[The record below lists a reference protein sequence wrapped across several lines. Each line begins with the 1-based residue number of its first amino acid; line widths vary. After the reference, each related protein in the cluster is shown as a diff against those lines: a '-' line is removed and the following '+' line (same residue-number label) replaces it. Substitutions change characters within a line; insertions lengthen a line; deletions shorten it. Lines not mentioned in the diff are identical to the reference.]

1 MKGSIMS
8 FVSFFLRNKLY
19 LYLME
24 KRTVIVVKQVKMMVR
39 ELKYMKNLEG
49 YPEHGVF
56 HGGDTYIENLQLK
69 VMPSVR

>member
-8 FVSFFLRNKLY
+8 FVSSFLRNKLY

-39 ELKYMKNLEG
+39 ELKYMKNL
-49 YPEHGVF
+49 PC
-56 HGGDTYIENLQLK
+56 GGMGQQWTATGAGALGAADLG
-69 VMPSVR
+69 MA

>member
-1 MKGSIMS
+1 MS

-56 HGGDTYIENLQLK
+56 HGGDT
-69 VMPSVR
+69 

>member
-1 MKGSIMS
+1 
-8 FVSFFLRNKLY
+8 
-19 LYLME
+19 ME

>member
-8 FVSFFLRNKLY
+8 FVSFFLRNTLY

-56 HGGDTYIENLQLK
+56 MEETLT
-69 VMPSVR
+69 